1 MFGLSW
7 ISQVRSTGRSFRVLG
22 RTRHC
27 YGKQVKAGASTR
39 ALFRRVQ
46 PPFAHSVGSQDI
58 HHVPVLLEEVLEA
71 FQPLELRAF
80 VDGTLGAGGHSRAIL
95 EAHQELQWALGFDK
109 DPLAHDLAREN
120 MRGLGVDVLPPV
132 VLDDLGERDGGKKE
146 PANGRYMV
154 PIRGNFSDMKE
165 TLVQLEHEGIV
176 PNKRVDGI
184 LLDLGV
190 SSMQLDIDER
200 GFSFMKDGPLDMRMD
215 PTSSV
220 TAEVI
225 VNTWSEAKLGKIL
238 KEFGEERYWKSIA
251 RRIADRRVER
261 PIMTT
266 KDLVDAIG
274 NPGGVYSKKRGDQRK
289 NRKQNSPKHP
299 ATRVFQ
305 ALRIAVNGEL
315 DAISHAVPDAIEMLH
330 PGGRLAIITFH
341 SLEDRIV
348 KWAFRRAAG
357 MAPSDSPLPGYCLP
371 FDNMSSA
378 TGKIITRKPI
388 CPSEREEE
396 QNVRSRSAKLRVLEK
411 L

>member
-1 MFGLSW
+1 MCGLSW
-7 ISQVRSTGRSFRVLG
+7 IRQVRGGGLSFGVLG
-22 RTRHC
+22 RTRLC
-27 YGKQVKAGASTR
+27 YGKQVKAGASG
-39 ALFRRVQ
+39 RVPLRGIQ
-46 PPFAHSVGSQDI
+46 HPFAHSVSSQDI
-58 HHVPVLLEEVLEA
+58 HHVPVLLEEVLQA

-95 EAHQELQWALGFDK
+95 EAHRELQWAVGFDR

-120 MRGLGVDVLPPV
+120 MRGLGVDVLPSV
-132 VLDDLGERDGGKKE
+132 VLEDFLERDGGE
-146 PANGRYMV
+146 RASADTRCMV
-154 PIRGNFSDMKE
+154 PIRGNFSDMKKA
-165 TLVQLEHEGIV
+165 LVQLERGGVV
-176 PNKRVDGI
+176 PTKKVDGI

-200 GFSFMKDGPLDMRMD
+200 GFSFIKDGPLDMRMD
-215 PTSSV
+215 PNSSL

-225 VNTWSEAKLGKIL
+225 VNTWPEAKLGKIM

-251 RRIADRRVER
+251 QRIADRRVER
-261 PIMTT
+261 PIVTT

-274 NPGGVYSKKRGDQRK
+274 NPGGGYSKKRGDQRK
-289 NRKQNSPKHP
+289 SKKHP

-315 DAISHAVPDAIEMLH
+315 DAISHVVPDAIEMLN

-371 FDNMSSA
+371 FDDISRTTA
-378 TGKIITRKPI
+378 KIITRKPI

>member
-1 MFGLSW
+1 MFGLSC
-7 ISQVRSTGRSFRVLG
+7 ISQVRGTGRSFGVLG
-22 RTRHC
+22 WTRHCC
-27 YGKQVKAGASTR
+27 YGKQVKAGASAR
-39 ALFRRVQ
+39 ALFRRIQ
-46 PPFAHSVGSQDI
+46 PPYAHNVGSQDI
-58 HHVPVLLEEVLEA
+58 HHVPVLLEEVLQA

-95 EAHQELQWALGFDK
+95 EAHQELQWAVGFDK
-109 DPLAHDLAREN
+109 DPIAHDLAREN

-132 VLDDLGERDGGKKE
+132 VLEDLQSDGGKRE

-154 PIRGNFSDMKE
+154 PIRGNFSDMKD
-165 TLVQLEHEGIV
+165 TLVQLEDVGIV
-176 PNKRVDGI
+176 PTKKVDGI

-215 PTSSV
+215 PNSSV

-225 VNTWSEAKLGKIL
+225 VNTWPEAKLGKIF

-289 NRKQNSPKHP
+289 TKKQNSAKHP

-315 DAISHAVPDAIEMLH
+315 DAISHVVPDAIEMLN

-348 KWAFRRAAG
+348 KWAFRQAAG
-357 MAPSDSPLPGYCLP
+357 MAPTDSPLPGYCLP
-371 FDNMSSA
+371 FDNMSQA
-378 TGKIITRKPI
+378 TAKIITRKPI

-396 QNVRSRSAKLRVLEK
+396 QNVRSRSAKLRVLER